1 MKRFDSFNLLTA
13 LPCCS
18 DRPFYEQNLHLS
30 AQIRLPE
37 LDFPRFPMAAWD
49 WEAKRVD
56 SGSLDLGCCLLSF
69 TNKHRSHHIPLMCGA
84 CWQKH
89 RKSSDYL
96 SSTLI
101 QAISGVFLVSVFQEY
116 VASKK
121 TEKTLFSFWVEGPY
135 RVTIESCPFCG
146 KCLVI
151 LSHFRPLYIAHLVF
165 LIFWQWPITMKNSQ
179 DAYIHDLKIRDDVVI
194 FDLVQLLYC
203 GAAVE
208 TY

>member
-49 WEAKRVD
+49 WEAKRLD

-121 TEKTLFSFWVEGPY
+121 TEKTLLSFWVEGPY
-135 RVTIESCPFCG
+135 RVTIESCPFLR
-146 KCLVI
+146 KV
-151 LSHFRPLYIAHLVF
+151 FRYLEPFSTPLYCSFGVSL
-165 LIFWQWPITMKNSQ
+165 WQWPITMKNSK
-179 DAYIHDLKIRDDVVI
+179 DAYIHDLKRRDDVVI